1 MSDDTLKTGDDA
13 GQLFDNGLY
22 CAESVLLALARQQ
35 GRESELVPG
44 IATGFC
50 SGLSQTCG
58 PCGAVTGAV
67 MGIGMALGRPRAGEA
82 AGPAYRA
89 TQAFIDD
96 FRTRF
101 GSTNCADLLDGCDL
115 GSPEGRQRFGA
126 EKLIGRCRSYTATAA
141 DLAVQAIDKAK
152 AG

>member
-1 MSDDTLKTGDDA
+1 MSDDTLKTGNDA
-13 GQLFDNGLY
+13 GQLFDSGLY
-22 CAESVLLALARQQ
+22 CAESVLLAL
-35 GRESELVPG
+35 GR
-44 IATGFC
+44 
-50 SGLSQTCG
+50 
-58 PCGAVTGAV
+58 
-67 MGIGMALGRPRAGEA
+67 RRAGEA
-82 AGPAYRA
+82 AGPAYQA